1 MKLRILGNS
10 LRLRISRSELERLQA
25 DGSIE
30 DSIRFSS
37 APEASLTYALAVEP
51 GEEGVRVRYSPQR
64 VAVLLN
70 EAQLRTWSQPNE
82 VGIYVSVSN
91 GSEKGLQL
99 TIEKDFACLDRS
111 HASNADAF
119 PNPHADKVC

>member
-37 APEASLTYALAVEP
+37 APEASLTYALAVES
-51 GEEGVRVRYSPQR
+51 GEVGIRVQYSPQR
-64 VAVLLN
+64 VTVLLS
-70 EAQLRTWSQPNE
+70 EAQLQAWSQPNE
-82 VGIYVSVSN
+82 VGIYASVGN
-91 GSEKGLQL
+91 GSENGLKL

-119 PNPHADKVC
+119 PNPHADRVC

>member
-10 LRLRISRSELERLQA
+10 LRLRISRSELERLRT

-30 DSIRFSS
+30 DSIRFAP

-51 GEEGVRVRYSPQR
+51 GESGVTVRYAPQR
-64 VAVLLN
+64 VTVVLSK
-70 EAQLRTWSQPNE
+70 AQLQAWSQPEE

-91 GSEKGLQL
+91 GSETGLRL

-111 HASNADAF
+111 HAGNADAF
-119 PNPHADKVC
+119 PNPHAGRVC